1 MERWYPDELEM
12 AGPEHLNAE
21 FVAGY
26 DRKQQFDP
34 SADVALLAELGI
46 GRDATIVDLGA
57 GTGTFAVA
65 AARAVGTV
73 VAVDISP
80 VMVDVLRRQRAGVRC
95 RQRDRRRSR
104 APELLARGQS
114 AGRRVL
120 PQRAAPPP
128 RLLERRRAAAH
139 RRGPASERAC
149 SSSATSSTTSSP
161 HPRPRG
167 SASGSPAQP
176 TIPRSATPP
185 RISSSISSPS
195 TAPTAGS
202 LDSLLES
209 AGFRIIDV
217 QFRKSV
223 YASYTCAV
231 GG

>member
-46 GRDATIVDLGA
+46 GSDATIVDLGA

-65 AARAVGTV
+65 AAGAVGKV

-80 VMVDVLRRQRAGVRC
+80 VMVDVLRRRVQESGADNVTVVEAGLLSYSHVGNPPSAVYCRNVLHHLPDFWKGVALQRIAGVLPPNGVLLV
-95 RQRDRRRSR
+95 RDIVYDF
-104 APELLARGQS
+104 E
-114 AGRRVL
+114 
-120 PQRAAPPP
+120 
-128 RLLERRRAAAH
+128 
-139 RRGPASERAC
+139 PASAPARIGEWLAG
-149 SSSATSSTTSSP
+149 ATDDPTVGYTAEDLVEHLQSEHSTY
-161 HPRPRG
+161 RG
-167 SASGSPAQP
+167 V
-176 TIPRSATPP
+176 
-185 RISSSISSPS
+185 
-195 TAPTAGS
+195 